1 MTELTDEQ
9 IAREE
14 KFLEGIPRLNIGAL
28 FLPPI
33 WAPRTACGP
42 LSCSIPSGC
51 SRQHVLCGIH
61 RRTPLAI
68 GIALI
73 VLLTLTVGT
82 VVFAILGQPFA
93 AHRAASLGQDKE
105 TYLKRERIW
114 TIASV
119 IAGIAMI
126 AAATYYNL
134 VIRRRWGRKVGAA
147 RRIAV
152 FCVGNKLMLDD
163 GVGPAV
169 YEELLTRYDIPD
181 NVELFDLGCLSLNM
195 IERVREYDVIITV
208 DAVDGTDADP
218 ARCFA
223 SSRCHGAPFGGNSVA
238 ARISSWSTCSTPL
251 RFRLRSRGPVPG
263 NAGGEPIACRG
274 HRGLTPKVDAA
285 LPLLVETVAGELA
298 RLGSPLRAR
307 A

>member
-1 MTELTDEQ
+1 M
-9 IAREE
+9 
-14 KFLEGIPRLNIGAL
+14 
-28 FLPPI
+28 
-33 WAPRTACGP
+33 
-42 LSCSIPSGC
+42 
-51 SRQHVLCGIH
+51 
-61 RRTPLAI
+61 
-68 GIALI
+68 
-73 VLLTLTVGT
+73 
-82 VVFAILGQPFA
+82 
-93 AHRAASLGQDKE
+93 
-105 TYLKRERIW
+105 
-114 TIASV
+114 
-119 IAGIAMI
+119 
-126 AAATYYNL
+126 
-134 VIRRRWGRKVGAA
+134 GAA

-218 ARCFA
+218 GTVFRFEPDAMARHSGATA
-223 SSRCHGAPFGGNSVA
+223 SLHDLKLVDLFDA
-238 ARISSWSTCSTPL
+238 AALLGYEAEGLWLGMQVENPSPAVVT
-251 RFRLRSRGPVPG
+251 V
-263 NAGGEPIACRG
+263 
-274 HRGLTPKVDAA
+274 GLTPKVDAA

>member
-1 MTELTDEQ
+1 M
-9 IAREE
+9 
-14 KFLEGIPRLNIGAL
+14 
-28 FLPPI
+28 
-33 WAPRTACGP
+33 
-42 LSCSIPSGC
+42 
-51 SRQHVLCGIH
+51 
-61 RRTPLAI
+61 
-68 GIALI
+68 
-73 VLLTLTVGT
+73 
-82 VVFAILGQPFA
+82 
-93 AHRAASLGQDKE
+93 
-105 TYLKRERIW
+105 
-114 TIASV
+114 
-119 IAGIAMI
+119 
-126 AAATYYNL
+126 
-134 VIRRRWGRKVGAA
+134 GAA

-218 ARCFA
+218 GTVFRFEPDSMARH
-223 SSRCHGAPFGGNSVA
+223 SGATTSLPDLKLVDLFDA
-238 ARISSWSTCSTPL
+238 AALLGYEAEGLCLGMQVENPSPAVVT
-251 RFRLRSRGPVPG
+251 V
-263 NAGGEPIACRG
+263 
-274 HRGLTPKVDAA
+274 GLTPKVDAA